1 MVERNPKLFRQP
13 QIIGKN
19 GEEKVGLGEYHKTQN
34 LFTAALYSATQIQLH
49 DWCGRCLIVSVVV
62 LILLV
67 VDLEVAQFVRVSR
80 RRDHAQPVTQV
91 VLLQVLLR
99 QVLQVP
105 STESTWMKQQVLHRQ
120 VLQVPRVHTQ

>member
-1 MVERNPKLFRQP
+1 M
-13 QIIGKN
+13 IDTG
-19 GEEKVGLGEYHKTQN
+19 G
-34 LFTAALYSATQIQLH
+34 SS
-49 DWCGRCLIVSVVV
+49 CLIVSVVV

-105 STESTWMKQQVLHRQ
+105 STESTWMKQQVILRQ
-120 VLQVPRVHTQ
+120 VLQVPSTESTWVKHTDKTTGTSSSSTSGT